1 MNNEE
6 IKTKPSG
13 NFHLEKWFFD
23 FVGESGDAMIFYS
36 AKLKWNGWSASY
48 TSWLRYDVV
57 SGVSLKSRF
66 RNIQIPLIK
75 DDLITWSD
83 SKFDVSGTW
92 KSKSK
97 MIQARLYDSE
107 EGFLDWNCY
116 QPSSKVKLKINGTL
130 QEGNG
135 YAEQLILTV
144 PPWKI
149 PMDEL
154 RWGRFGSDE
163 NNMVWI
169 EMKEKETRKWL
180 WLNGEKIENCSIE
193 DDHIL
198 LNDLHLALNLDRR
211 VVLESEKK
219 IFSVVEKL
227 IRYIPGFNKVMPIS
241 FLMADEFKW
250 LSKGQLQSHGKITDS
265 GMAIHE
271 LVNFKAKIS

>member
-1 MNNEE
+1 MNNDK
-6 IKTKPSG
+6 IKNKPVG
-13 NFHLEKWFFD
+13 NFHLSKWFLD
-23 FVGESGDAMIFYS
+23 FVGENGDAMIFYS
-36 AKLKWNGWSASY
+36 AKLKWYGWTATY

-66 RNIQIPLIK
+66 RDIQIPQIK
-75 DDLITWSD
+75 DDRITWSD

-92 KSKSK
+92 SSKSK
-97 MIQARLYDSE
+97 MIQARLFESKD
-107 EGFLDWNCY
+107 GFLDWNCY
-116 QPSSKVKLKINGTL
+116 QPSSKVQLKINDTL
-130 QEGNG
+130 LEGNG
-135 YAEQLILTV
+135 YAEQLILTA

-154 RWGRFGSDE
+154 RWGRFGSSE

-169 EMKEKETRKWL
+169 ELREKVTQQWL
-180 WLNGEKIENCSIE
+180 WLNGEKIENCTIE
-193 DDHIL
+193 DDQIV
-198 LNDLHLALNLDRR
+198 LNDLNLALNLDRG

-227 IRYIPGFNKVMPIS
+227 MRYIPGFNKVMPLN

-250 LSKGQLQSHGKITDS
+250 LSKGQLQSHGKISGS

-271 LVNFKAKIS
+271 LVNFKSKKS

>member
-1 MNNEE
+1 MNKEE
-6 IKTKPSG
+6 IKNKPDG

-23 FVGESGDAMIFYS
+23 SVGESGDAMIFYA
-36 AKLKWNGWSASY
+36 AKLKWHSWSASY

-57 SGVSLKSRF
+57 SGVNLKSRF

-130 QEGNG
+130 LEGNG

-169 EMKEKETRKWL
+169 EMKEKETQKWL

-198 LNDLHLALNLDRR
+198 LNDLHLALNLDRG

-250 LSKGQLQSHGKITDS
+250 LSKGQLQSHGNNMET

-271 LVNFKAKIS
+271 LVNFKAKKT